1 VARDEISEPQSRDE
15 IALRIDEADALRM
28 RQMAAAR
35 RLVGLVCVC
44 LAVLTMGLSSTTR
57 ANHKTVFAA
66 YFENW
71 ISEDRGGFEVPT
83 RFECSL
89 PER

>member
-1 VARDEISEPQSRDE
+1 MAPAAPISTDTGTIRTMGL
-15 IALRIDEADALRM
+15 AL
-28 RQMAAAR
+28 
-35 RLVGLVCVC
+35 
-44 LAVLTMGLSSTTR
+44 LTMGLSSTTR